1 MGCASS
7 VARQAQARPIY
18 EMTFDMT
25 SGGSSPLQHRP
36 ADALHG
42 MLGDAADNDHRL
54 LSMVCV

>member
-1 MGCASS
+1 M
-7 VARQAQARPIY
+7 ARQAQARPIY

-25 SGGSSPLQHRP
+25 SGGDSPLQHRP